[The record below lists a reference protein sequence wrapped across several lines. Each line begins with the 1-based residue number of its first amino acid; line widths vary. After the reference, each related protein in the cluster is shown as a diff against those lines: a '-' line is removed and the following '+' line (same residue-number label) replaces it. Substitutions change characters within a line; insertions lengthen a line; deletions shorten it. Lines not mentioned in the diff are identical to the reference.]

1 LSLDFT
7 LGNACGN
14 WRASRTPTTRPDRN
28 AGSGFS
34 RTGSARGNSPSIPP
48 FPRWPLFS
56 DPPREK
62 LRTEAEYFEIDTGR
76 MRYPKF
82 RGQHLFAGS
91 GVIEAGRKTVI
102 GSHFKLAGMF
112 WKVRGA
118 NAILALRCRQL
129 NGRFEDYWEMRR
141 AR

>member
-1 LSLDFT
+1 MSLDFT

-28 AGSGFS
+28 AGSGFG
-34 RTGSARGNSPSIPP
+34 RTGSTRGNSPSIPP
-48 FPRWPLFS
+48 IPGWPLFS
-56 DPPREK
+56 RPPKER
-62 LRTEAEYFEIDTGR
+62 LPTEAEYFEIDTGR
-76 MRYPKF
+76 LRYPKF

-91 GVIEAGRKTVI
+91 GVIEAGRKTFI
-102 GSHFKLAGMF
+102 GSHFKPAGIF
-112 WKVRGA
+112 WTVRGS